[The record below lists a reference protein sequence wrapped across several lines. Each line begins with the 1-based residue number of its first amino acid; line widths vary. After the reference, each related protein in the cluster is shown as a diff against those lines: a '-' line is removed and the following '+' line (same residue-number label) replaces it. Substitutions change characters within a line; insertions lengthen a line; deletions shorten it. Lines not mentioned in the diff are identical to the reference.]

1 MPWNPEYYQTGLA
14 ARAQRD
20 AAKFNLKLKLKKK
33 AGPQKKH
40 TSKQQAS
47 IDKQASIGYSRIMKL
62 SNFLDKYH
70 SRHDKIRILE
80 KMRDAATSNKR
91 QAISLKKAR
100 SIIFNHVDVNKRS

>member
-1 MPWNPEYYQTGLA
+1 MPWNPDYYKTGLA
-14 ARAQRD
+14 TRAQRD
-20 AAKFNLKLKLKKK
+20 AAQYNLKLKKK
-33 AGPQKKH
+33 KAEPQKKH

-80 KMRDAATSNKR
+80 KMLKTAESNKR
-91 QAISLKKAR
+91 QSISLKKAKN
-100 SIIFNHVDVNKRS
+100 IIFNHVDVNQRS